1 MIAGFSEKL
10 YAAAVSWLYSSK
22 RTAILLL
29 TPCCCIVMPNS
40 MWAMLIVRLECA
52 MTMDWQ
58 SVSKSRRSGLKRS
71 QRALSSHPLECFR
84 HPIRLPVVWEGF
96 SRPGQRGLRIFFTP
110 IPQDPSDRIWTR
122 VVFWQALRHPHGGA
136 GI

>member
-71 QRALSSHPLECFR
+71 RRAHTNSGRPDRPVHPAAVGAAQVGAVLHVGPLDGVR
-84 HPIRLPVVWEGF
+84 ATGEGVA
-96 SRPGQRGLRIFFTP
+96 SLGSVSGQR
-110 IPQDPSDRIWTR
+110 
-122 VVFWQALRHPHGGA
+122 
-136 GI
+136 